1 MSGANSLPKITFTA
15 QFFSGLIS
23 HSKLVEGR
31 PTAPSRQQK
40 VELPR
45 EFFRTVFKCG
55 ALFAVRQAMRS
66 GRGGRCVAGW
76 LLVRG
81 LFAMRGPMRA
91 GWLHSRGALRCTG
104 CDAMRCD
111 ARDAR
116 QCAALPVGCDA
127 RADALRTG
135 CDAMR
140 CAARDA
146 MREPMRCELVAMQ
159 CAARGLVAFARC
171 RRRHAF

>member
-1 MSGANSLPKITFTA
+1 MKIA
-15 QFFSGLIS
+15 I
-23 HSKLVEGR
+23 HN
-31 PTAPSRQQK
+31 
-40 VELPR
+40 
-45 EFFRTVFKCG
+45 VFKLNFGKVSTTNKTKPAQSTAKRVQSCRCEV
-55 ALFAVRQAMRS
+55 FAVRQAMRS

-116 QCAALPVGCDA
+116 QCAALHGMRCASRCAANWLRCNALRCTGCDA

-140 CAARDA
+140 CARAGCIRA
-146 MREPMRCELVAMQ
+146 VQ
-159 CAARGLVAFARC
+159 AAPCF
-171 RRRHAF
+171 